1 MLLTEPTKDTL
12 FETCFQMGKIRQ
24 PIDCTE
30 AFELPNNLIE
40 GTEIKGK
47 LIEFQKSR
55 GLGTDSFTLGTLS
68 KGWWRGF
75 LNRHSEKI
83 DKAWQKVCSQC

>member
-1 MLLTEPTKDTL
+1 
-12 FETCFQMGKIRQ
+12 MGKIRQ

-30 AFELPNNLIE
+30 AFELPNNLLE

-55 GLGTDSFTLGTLS
+55 GLGTDSLP
-68 KGWWRGF
+68 
-75 LNRHSEKI
+75 
-83 DKAWQKVCSQC
+83 